1 MAQKHCIKSKLLV
14 TEVKMSFSSLFLP
27 EQEGAEIQKG
37 VNAVNTF
44 VLFFPTVLIF
54 GQRVFFANFMPI
66 LGI

>member
-1 MAQKHCIKSKLLV
+1 
-14 TEVKMSFSSLFLP
+14 MSFSSLFLP